1 MNQAP
6 SFGSTRPI
14 IPAGT
19 QLNGIY
25 EIDEPIAAG
34 GMGEVYKGHAIQT
47 GDIVAIKLIRSDL
60 AEAEAAFAMFRKEAA
75 ALHNLYDEAI
85 VRYYVFTVD
94 PALERPYLAMEYVDG
109 LSLSTM
115 VRGGPLAYRGRGAT
129 DAAHRI
135 GPCRRA

>member
-1 MNQAP
+1 MNQAA

-19 QLNGIY
+19 QLNGFY

-34 GMGEVYKGHAIQT
+34 GMGEIYKGHAIQT

-60 AEAEAAFAMFRKEAA
+60 AEAEAAFAMFRKEAS

-85 VRYYVFTVD
+85 VGYYVFTFD
-94 PALERPYLAMEYVDG
+94 PVLKWPYLAMEYVDG
-109 LSLSTM
+109 QSLSTM
-115 VRGGPLAYRGRGAT
+115 LRGGPLAFEAPFSG
-129 DAAHRI
+129 
-135 GPCRRA
+135 